1 MSKAEKLLDWD
12 MQTQYLLKL
21 INIARVT
28 ILFSFL
34 IFLIAINSL
43 RVPITHLSFAPLIQ
57 NQSWLFVWCGMYS
70 MIILVS
76 LFYPNWAL
84 QKKNTLPNISAVVDI
99 TMIAVLVFLTG
110 GMRSGFGVL
119 MLPFLATSCLLSY
132 GRFPLI
138 YGSYA
143 SLLIVIDA
151 AFAMDL
157 WSTEGIHKNF
167 TLITSQLFSI
177 AVCYLVPLLTS
188 FSAEYLA
195 HVNQRLKKQKTAF
208 DRISGLNDIVLNR
221 VQEGVIVLD
230 RQCKVWLFNQQAQE
244 IIPELKLNEP
254 VADLQS
260 VVDTWSLRPT
270 ASCRHNITVHGTQV
284 YVRAIP
290 LVQEETELLML
301 FIRDQSEREREAQ
314 TLKLAAL
321 GVLTSN
327 LAHEIR
333 NPLSTIRHAS
343 DLLRESDEY
352 QQPQITKLTN
362 MVEKNI
368 SRIDKM
374 IEDISA
380 LNKRNK
386 ADIQDIELKTFWQ
399 NFQQEFQLSHPQ
411 SAGCLHMEIHPQN
424 LVGRFDPQ
432 HLQQILWNLCN
443 NAWRHS
449 KKIRDS
455 VIVRIFVSGKD
466 IVIQV
471 ADDGGGVVPEL
482 LPHLF
487 EPFQTTH
494 EAGTGLGLYVS
505 RELAHANQGNLQ
517 YQPDTKT
524 FELSMK
530 RKKDE

>member
-12 MQTQYLLKL
+12 IQTQYLLKL

-99 TMIAVLVFLTG
+99 TMIAVLMFLTG

-167 TLITSQLFSI
+167 TLI
-177 AVCYLVPLLTS
+177 
-188 FSAEYLA
+188 
-195 HVNQRLKKQKTAF
+195 
-208 DRISGLNDIVLNR
+208 
-221 VQEGVIVLD
+221 VLD
-230 RQCKVWLFNQQAQE
+230 RQCKAWLFNQQAQE

-301 FIRDQSEREREAQ
+301 FIRDQAEREREAQ

>member
-84 QKKNTLPNISAVVDI
+84 QKKNTLPNMSAVVDI
-99 TMIAVLVFLTG
+99 TMIAVLMFLTG
-110 GMRSGFGVL
+110 GMRSGFGIL

-254 VADLQS
+254 IVDLQS
-260 VVDTWSLRPT
+260 VVDT
-270 ASCRHNITVHGTQV
+270 
-284 YVRAIP
+284 
-290 LVQEETELLML
+290 
-301 FIRDQSEREREAQ
+301 
-314 TLKLAAL
+314 
-321 GVLTSN
+321 
-327 LAHEIR
+327 
-333 NPLSTIRHAS
+333 
-343 DLLRESDEY
+343 
-352 QQPQITKLTN
+352 
-362 MVEKNI
+362 
-368 SRIDKM
+368 
-374 IEDISA
+374 
-380 LNKRNK
+380 
-386 ADIQDIELKTFWQ
+386 
-399 NFQQEFQLSHPQ
+399 
-411 SAGCLHMEIHPQN
+411 
-424 LVGRFDPQ
+424 
-432 HLQQILWNLCN
+432 
-443 NAWRHS
+443 
-449 KKIRDS
+449 
-455 VIVRIFVSGKD
+455 
-466 IVIQV
+466 
-471 ADDGGGVVPEL
+471 
-482 LPHLF
+482 
-487 EPFQTTH
+487 
-494 EAGTGLGLYVS
+494 
-505 RELAHANQGNLQ
+505 
-517 YQPDTKT
+517 
-524 FELSMK
+524 
-530 RKKDE
+530 